1 MTRIALESEKID
13 DIKKQ
18 LEILVKTAG
27 KIESD
32 NYKYHIKQRMK
43 ALDEKEKV
51 IIKFVKNN
59 PGTSKQ
65 NVVDS
70 VNYARVTVFRNIKN
84 LVNYGIIT
92 QELDNQKHRL
102 YFNDENVFT
111 SVLDD
116 IKSFKKSYINLIKI
130 ADEAYKNKIARGDN
144 TKLYSEM
151 IGNDLATILKHLIMN
166 YSLYA
171 VFEWP
176 KMIKDSE
183 GLNRLYLTV
192 FQSLN
197 EIFLELG
204 NSVPFHLKER
214 DEKIE
219 FLKRDLMSL
228 YGEFEIYEHM
238 ITEFH
243 RYGLDMEFDTVM
255 SNLFMASKMPRD
267 WGDIRA
273 GMEEQ

>member
-18 LEILVKTAG
+18 LEILVKTAE

-43 ALDEKEKV
+43 ALGEKEKV

-130 ADEAYKNKIARGDN
+130 AAEAYKNKIARGDN

-204 NSVPFHLKER
+204 NSVPFHLKEK